1 MKETF
6 FMSLSPVV
14 VAQGKRMAHGDVPG
28 TGEELFLT
36 DIQQG
41 FKLETILA
49 ALHVPAFGIVIGGL
63 HDDGGDTLTEIGSN
77 RFRGN
82 ALGSS
87 VSSDVWIRSR

>member
-41 FKLETILA
+41 FKLETSA
-49 ALHVPAFGIVIGGL
+49 WTHKRVADSVI
-63 HDDGGDTLTEIGSN
+63 E
-77 RFRGN
+77 
-82 ALGSS
+82 
-87 VSSDVWIRSR
+87 

>member
-28 TGEELFLT
+28 TAKELFLT

-41 FKLETILA
+41 FILETGA
-49 ALHVPAFGIVIGGL
+49 WTHKRVADSVI
-63 HDDGGDTLTEIGSN
+63 E
-77 RFRGN
+77 
-82 ALGSS
+82 
-87 VSSDVWIRSR
+87 